1 MRNSVM
7 FIIGLV
13 SASLFAGGTITG
25 KVNYKGAPVKP
36 VENKMTP
43 ECKKENGGK
52 SVANDAVVI
61 NPNNTVQ
68 WAMVSLK
75 DAKAPAGDTGAP
87 VVFDQ
92 RGCMYAPHVFGIRVN
107 QPLKIVNSDP
117 FLHNVNG
124 MPKNSSK
131 FNNGMPT
138 KGSTIEKKFTK
149 AETGVRIKCD
159 VHPWMNAYA
168 NVFDH
173 PYYAVTD
180 NTGAFKIANVPAGEY
195 TVEMWHEKLGTK
207 TEKVKVTEGGTATV
221 DFTAGTDGKG

>member
-1 MRNSVM
+1 MRTSVLA
-7 FIIGLV
+7 IITLV

-25 KVNYKGAPVKP
+25 KVNYKGPAGKP

-52 SVANDAVVI
+52 VVMNDATVI
-61 NPNNTVQ
+61 NSNNTVQ

-75 DAKAPAGDTGAP
+75 DAKAPAGDVGGP

-92 RGCMYAPHVFGIRVN
+92 KGCMYSPHVFGIRVN
-107 QPLKIVNSDP
+107 QPLKILNSDP
-117 FLHNVNG
+117 FLHNVNA
-124 MPKNSSK
+124 MPKLSPK

-149 AETGVRIKCD
+149 AEMAVRIKCD
-159 VHPWMNAYA
+159 VHPWMNSYA

-173 PYYAVTD
+173 PYFSVTD
-180 NTGAFKIANVPAGEY
+180 NTGTYKIANVPAGDY
-195 TVEMWHEKLGTK
+195 TVELWHEKLGTK
-207 TEKVKVTEGGTATV
+207 TEKVKVTEGGTATL
-221 DFTAGTDGKG
+221 DFTVGSAGG

>member
-1 MRNSVM
+1 MKKNIIV
-7 FIIGLV
+7 FIGLV

-25 KVNYKGAPVKP
+25 KVNYKGAPGKP

-43 ECKKENGGK
+43 ECKTANAGK
-52 SVANDAVVI
+52 VVMNDATVI
-61 NPNNTVQ
+61 NSNNTVQ

-75 DAKAPAGDTGAP
+75 DAKAPAGDTGTATP
-87 VVFDQ
+87 VTFDQ
-92 RGCMYAPHVFGIRVN
+92 HGCMYTPHVFGIRVN
-107 QPLKIVNSDP
+107 QTLKILNSDG

-124 MPKNSSK
+124 MPKQSPK

-149 AETGVRIKCD
+149 PEMAVRIKCD

-173 PYYAVTD
+173 PYFAVTD
-180 NTGAFKIANVPAGEY
+180 NAGNYTISNVPPGDY
-195 TVEMWHEKLGTK
+195 TIEMWHEKLGTK
-207 TEKVKVTEGGTATV
+207 TEKVKVTEGGSSTV
-221 DFTAGTDGKG
+221 DFTAGA